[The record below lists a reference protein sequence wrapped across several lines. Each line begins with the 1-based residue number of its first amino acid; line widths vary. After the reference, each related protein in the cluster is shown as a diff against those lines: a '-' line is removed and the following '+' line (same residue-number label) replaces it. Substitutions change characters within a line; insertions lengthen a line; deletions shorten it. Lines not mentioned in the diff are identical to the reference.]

1 MNPSTLRPV
10 AIRILLWALF
20 IGVLLWLSGCQ
31 EDRIE
36 STEQAIQQN
45 YFLQS
50 LSLVESAGQLLMR
63 PGLTEDDIT
72 RAMQRMDLGLEQA
85 RKVEDGFLK
94 KLEPRLARE
103 YREKFIQGVEEY
115 RLGVEA
121 SDRER
126 QLQGLGR
133 LGQWG
138 EYWNPVKSDV
148 LARLERMNQPEPR

>member
-1 MNPSTLRPV
+1 MTPEQKRSLGL
-10 AIRILLWALF
+10 RILAWALV
-20 IGVLLWLSGCQ
+20 IALALWLSGC
-31 EDRIE
+31 EGERIE

-50 LSLVESAGQLLMR
+50 LSLVESAGQVLMR
-63 PGLTEDDIT
+63 PNLTQQDID

-85 RKVEDGFLK
+85 RKVEDAFLK
-94 KLEPRLARE
+94 QLEPRLARE
-103 YREKFIQGVEEY
+103 FREKFVKGVEEY

-138 EYWNPVKSDV
+138 EYWTPVKPEV
-148 LARLERMNQPEPR
+148 LRKLEAMNLPQP

>member
-63 PGLTEDDIT
+63 PDLTDDDIT

-138 EYWNPVKSDV
+138 EYWNRIKPEV
-148 LARLERMNQPEPR
+148 LAKLERMNQPEPR

>member
-1 MNPSTLRPV
+1 VNASLLRPV
-10 AIRILLWALF
+10 AVRILLWALL
-20 IGVLLWLSGCQ
+20 IGLLLWLSGCQ
-31 EDRIE
+31 DDRIA

-63 PGLTEDDIT
+63 PGLTQEDID

-138 EYWNPVKSDV
+138 DYWKSIKPGV
-148 LARLERMNQPEPR
+148 LRKLETMNLPQP

>member
-1 MNPSTLRPV
+1 MNPAVARPLL
-10 AIRILLWALF
+10 IRVLVWALV
-20 IGVLLWLSGCQ
+20 IGVLMWLSGCQ
-31 EDRIE
+31 DDRIE

-50 LSLVESAGQLLMR
+50 LSLVESAGQMLMR
-63 PGLTEDDIT
+63 PDLTQQDID

-85 RKVEDGFLK
+85 RKVEDEFLK
-94 KLEPRLARE
+94 QLEPRLARE
-103 YREKFIQGVEEY
+103 FREKFVKGVEEY

-138 EYWNPVKSDV
+138 EYWKPVKPEV
-148 LARLERMNQPEPR
+148 LRKLEAMNLPQP